1 MSEISPYHPDFFY
14 RDLVLKVL
22 FDGELR
28 SSRSGNV
35 YSIFG
40 AQTTYDLSEGHFPLL
55 TTKKINFNNVLHE
68 LNWFLRGNMNIRT
81 LKAPQLWES
90 WAKKNGYCGPIYGE
104 QWRSWCSPDYQG
116 CTYIDQ
122 ITNLIDGLKKDP
134 NGRRH
139 IVSSWNVVDISDM
152 VLPPCHTLF
161 QCYVRKGKWLD
172 LQLYQRSGDLAIGIP
187 YNIAS
192 YSLLLMMLANEV
204 GLAPGR
210 FIHSIGD
217 LHLYENH
224 RDNIEKQLSR
234 MPREAPSLTLKK
246 SFWELIQEDTPEN
259 YDLIGYNPHGYL
271 KFEVAV

>member
-1 MSEISPYHPDFFY
+1 MGAYDTDFTY
-14 RDLVLKVL
+14 RNLVLDVL
-22 FDGELR
+22 YDGELR
-28 SSRSGNV
+28 ESRSGNT

-55 TTKKINFNNVLHE
+55 TTKKINFNNILHE
-68 LNWFLRGNMNIRT
+68 LNWFLRGNANIKT
-81 LKAPQLWES
+81 LKAPQLWEP

-104 QWRSWCSPDYQG
+104 QWRNWG

-122 ITNLIDGLKKDP
+122 ITNLIDGLKENP

-139 IVSSWNVVDISDM
+139 IVSAWNVVDIPDM

-161 QCYVRKGKWLD
+161 QCYVRKGQFLD
-172 LQLYQRSGDLAIGIP
+172 LQLYQRSGDIAIGIP

-217 LHLYENH
+217 LHAYTNH
-224 RDNIEKQLSR
+224 RDNLLKQVSR
-234 MPREAPSLTLKK
+234 KPREAPSLTLKK
-246 SFWELIQEDTPEN
+246 SFWELVEEDDPLNYQLDN
-259 YDLIGYNPHGYL
+259 YDPHGPL